1 MLTANE
7 ILQHEAIAK
16 AVDFSAYN
24 NGVVRRIMA
33 LLNRTDADL
42 FAQISAAL
50 EQLPAESFTV
60 ERLESLLY
68 SVRATNKAA
77 YDAVSKE
84 LTAELRDLVTYE
96 AGYQQQ
102 LFASVLPVQVN
113 VASVVVE
120 QVYSAALS
128 RPMQSRLLSEWSA
141 GIEADRMVRVR
152 DALRLGYVEG
162 QTISQ
167 MVARIRG
174 TRARG
179 YSDGLLEIDR
189 RNCSAVVR
197 TATAHVAN
205 FTRDRFYENN
215 DSLIKALTW
224 CSTLDSR
231 TSAVCRARDGLQ
243 YPVKSGPRPPA
254 HWQCRSTMVPV
265 LRSWK
270 DLGIDMEEL
279 PVSTRASVGEKFTGQ
294 VPADLNYQDWLRKQ
308 SAGYQDDILGV
319 SKGKLFRDG
328 GLTLDRFVDRSGR
341 EFTLDQLRTK
351 DAAAFSKAGI

>member
-7 ILQHEAIAK
+7 ILQHEAISHS
-16 AVDFSAYN
+16 VDFSSYN

-33 LLNRTDADL
+33 LLNRTTGDML
-42 FAQISAAL
+42 AQISAAL

-120 QVYSAALS
+120 QVYSAAVS

-197 TATAHVAN
+197 TATAHMAS
-205 FTRDRFYENN
+205 FTRQRFYEDNS
-215 DSLIKALTW
+215 SLIVGERFCA
-224 CSTLDSR
+224 TLDFR
-231 TSAVCRARDGLQ
+231 TTTRCASLDSNVFKPGQ
-243 YPVKSGPRPPA
+243 GPQPPL
-254 HWQCRSTMVPV
+254 HWNCRSVRVPI
-265 LRSWK
+265 LRSWRSM
-270 DLGIDMEEL
+270 GIDLDEL
-279 PVSTRASVGEKFTGQ
+279 PESTRASLSGQ
-294 VPADLNYQDWLRKQ
+294 VPESLSYQQWLEKQ
-308 SAGYQDDILGV
+308 SAARQDEVLGV
-319 SKGKLFRDG
+319 TKGKLFRNG
-328 GLTLDRFVDRSGR
+328 GMPLTKFIDRSGR
-341 EFTLDQLRTK
+341 ELTLDQLRER
-351 DAAAFSKAGI
+351 DAVAFKRAGL